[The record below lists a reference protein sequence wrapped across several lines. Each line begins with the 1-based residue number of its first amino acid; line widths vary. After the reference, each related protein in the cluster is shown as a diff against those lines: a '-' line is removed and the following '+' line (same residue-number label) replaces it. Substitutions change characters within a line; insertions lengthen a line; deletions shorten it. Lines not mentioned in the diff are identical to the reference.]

1 MPYLINLGAIL
12 VKLEKLQNGIVVE
25 WIDSVRANLFFDPD
39 FFMFDKFD
47 FSAARAEI
55 QLRSRGQVI
64 VSSALLEHGMIG
76 IIYNPSII
84 KCFSRMSLDDVVSL
98 IANAIAKTKM
108 TTQNDNK
115 PLSDSRS
122 TDVER
127 LSGGTM
133 VLPGNDR

>member
-1 MPYLINLGAIL
+1 M
-12 VKLEKLQNGIVVE
+12 KLEKLQNGIVVE
-25 WIDSVRANLFFDPD
+25 WIDSIRANLFFDPD

-55 QLRSRGQVI
+55 QLKSRGQVI

-84 KCFSRMSLDDVVSL
+84 KCFSRMSLDDVVSF
-98 IANAIAKTKM
+98 IANAIAETKM
-108 TTQNDNK
+108 ATHNM
-115 PLSDSRS
+115 PLSDSRPGE
-122 TDVER
+122 VER